1 MLSARGQVRAKRFS
15 LRARA
20 LIASSSRFFGGA
32 DVTRAASRCLVTCA
46 TSATASSK
54 AAWLAAE
61 GLVVPLTL
69 RTYCSAAACT
79 SSGVAGGSK
88 LESVRILRHMH
99 PPCHGT
105 LTDVSE
111 PEAEKRVSWAEL
123 FFDLVFLVAVT
134 QVSTFLEHHV
144 SWSGALKALV
154 VFVPIYWLW
163 VGTAIQTNLQDTSR
177 PVFRIRLFSVALAA
191 VFMALSLPAAYGHL
205 GLLYAGAY
213 WAGRLVLGVGLVVAS
228 VRAGRL
234 PINPYSVSMVL
245 TGPMLVAGALAHG
258 DARELI
264 WGLAA
269 LIDLSSPSVLRS
281 RLRSMQLNASH
292 LAERFGLF
300 VLIALGES
308 VVAVGA
314 SLNAEELTVAQGF
327 AVGVAFVVA
336 AGLWWVYFHF
346 AADAMRHA
354 MATARV
360 QLDITRLV
368 LSYGHL
374 AFIAAV
380 ILVAVGLR
388 ESIATPT
395 EHVHWGTAGLLP
407 GGSALYLA
415 SFGFT
420 RWAMFRLVSTTRL
433 TAAGVVLL
441 LLPVAPQVPSL
452 VTLTALATVLIVLN
466 TVELA
471 RVEQIGWRA
480 RLSRRL
486 ASDAEAPQDVR

>member
-1 MLSARGQVRAKRFS
+1 
-15 LRARA
+15 
-20 LIASSSRFFGGA
+20 
-32 DVTRAASRCLVTCA
+32 
-46 TSATASSK
+46 
-54 AAWLAAE
+54 
-61 GLVVPLTL
+61 
-69 RTYCSAAACT
+69 
-79 SSGVAGGSK
+79 
-88 LESVRILRHMH
+88 
-99 PPCHGT
+99 
-105 LTDVSE
+105 VSE
-111 PEAEKRVSWAEL
+111 LAAEKRVSWAEL
-123 FFDLVFLVAVT
+123 FFDLVFVVAVT

-144 SWSGALKALV
+144 SWGGALRALV

-177 PVFRIRLFSVALAA
+177 PLFRIRLFTVALTA
-191 VFMALSLPAAYGHL
+191 VFMALSLPAAYDRL

-213 WAGRLVLGVGLVVAS
+213 WAGRLVLGIGVVIAS
-228 VRAGRL
+228 ARAGRVPL
-234 PINPYSVSMVL
+234 NPYSVSMVL
-245 TGPMLVAGALAHG
+245 TGPMLVAGALVHG
-258 DARELI
+258 DAREI
-264 WGLAA
+264 VWGIAA
-269 LIDLSSPSVLRS
+269 LIDLSTPSVLRS
-281 RLRSMQLNASH
+281 RLRFMRLDPNH

-314 SLNAEELTVAQGF
+314 SVDPERLTVAQGF
-327 AVGVAFVVA
+327 AVGVAFAVA

-388 ESIATPT
+388 ESITEPT
-395 EHVHWGTAGLLP
+395 QHLHWSAAALLV
-407 GGSALYLA
+407 GGAALYLA

-420 RWAMFRLVSTTRL
+420 RWAMFRLVSTRRL
-433 TAAGVVLL
+433 TAAAAVLVLL
-441 LLPVAPQVPSL
+441 PLAPHVPAL
-452 VTLTALATVLIVLN
+452 VTLGALALVLALLN
-466 TVELA
+466 AVELA

-480 RLSRRL
+480 RLSRRP
-486 ASDAEAPQDVR
+486 APQDVS